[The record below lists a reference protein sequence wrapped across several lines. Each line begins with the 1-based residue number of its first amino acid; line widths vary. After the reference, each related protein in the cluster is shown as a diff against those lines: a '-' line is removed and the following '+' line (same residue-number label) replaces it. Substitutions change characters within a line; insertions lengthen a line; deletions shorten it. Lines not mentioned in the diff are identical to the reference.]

1 MQLTAVTSY
10 AEVRAV
16 LGVSDEELED
26 STLALS
32 IYDTEVDIRVDEIS
46 ANAASVYATVS
57 ALAEGD
63 RSVVQ
68 QRYYKVYRLL
78 CSYLF
83 ADTLFKSMPMFSY
96 KNVTDGKAEVSR
108 FESLETVERGIKAG
122 INTARLRL
130 NELLAA
136 LGFGTTAVSR
146 TQVFLAAA
154 TLAVNPVT
162 NS

>member
-1 MQLTAVTSY
+1 MQLTTVTSY

-26 STLALS
+26 STLGLS
-32 IYDTEVDIRVDEIS
+32 IYDTEVDIRVDQVS
-46 ANAASVYATVS
+46 ASAATVYATVS
-57 ALAEGD
+57 ALPEGD
-63 RSVVQ
+63 RSADQ
-68 QRYYKVYRLL
+68 ERYYKVYRLL

-83 ADTLFKSMPMFSY
+83 AEALFKSMPMFSY

-122 INTARLRL
+122 VNTARLRL
-130 NELLAA
+130 TELLAA
-136 LGFGTTAVSR
+136 LGFGTTGVSR
-146 TQVFLAAA
+146 TPVFLAS
-154 TLAVNPVT
+154 TGLAVNPVT

>member
-1 MQLTAVTSY
+1 MQLTSVTSY

-26 STLALS
+26 TTLALS
-32 IYDTEVDIRVDEIS
+32 IYDTEVDIRIDSVSPD
-46 ANAASVYATVS
+46 AASAYATIEGI
-57 ALAEGD
+57 AENS
-63 RSVVQ
+63 RTENQ
-68 QRYYKVYRLL
+68 QRYFKVYRLL

-83 ADTLFKSMPMFSY
+83 AETLFKSMPMFSY
-96 KNVTDGKAEVSR
+96 KQLTDGKAEVAR
-108 FESLETVERGIKAG
+108 FESFETVERGMKAG

-130 NELLAA
+130 NELLGT
-136 LGFGTTAVSR
+136 LGYGTTTVSR
-146 TQVFLAAA
+146 TPVFLAAV